1 MSSALDNMLTE
12 LKLRNYSERTQRSY
26 MGDARRFA
34 KFFPDKAVEELT
46 LDDARA
52 YQLHIKERGLA
63 WPSFNTAV
71 CSIRFLYRY
80 VLNRE
85 EWIIQRIPFAMKE
98 RRLPR
103 ILSEGEIRQ
112 LINAVEDPRY
122 RTLFLTMYVMALR
135 IIDVKHIKPSDI
147 DAQRMELTIRGG
159 KGRKDRVIHSDPV
172 DQIT

>member
-12 LKLRNYSERTQRSY
+12 LKLRNYAERTQRSY

-34 KFFPDKAVEELT
+34 EFFPDKTVEELT

-63 WPSFNTAV
+63 WPTFNTAV

-85 EWIIQRIPFAMKE
+85 EWVIQRIPFAMKC
-98 RRLPR
+98 
-103 ILSEGEIRQ
+103 
-112 LINAVEDPRY
+112 Y
-122 RTLFLTMYVMALR
+122 RTALM
-135 IIDVKHIKPSDI
+135 PP
-147 DAQRMELTIRGG
+147 
-159 KGRKDRVIHSDPV
+159 DRVFPRSLRDGNGRE
-172 DQIT
+172 TRLLSLT